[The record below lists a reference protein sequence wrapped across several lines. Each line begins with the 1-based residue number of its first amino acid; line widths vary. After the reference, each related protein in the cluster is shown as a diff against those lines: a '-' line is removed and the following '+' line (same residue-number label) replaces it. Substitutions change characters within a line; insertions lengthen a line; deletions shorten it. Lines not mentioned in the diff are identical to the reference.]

1 MSDASD
7 KLCFLVVD
15 DQPLITGALS
25 MLLTSENPDSEVFTA
40 NSVDEARKLVH
51 SHAPEADLLILDL
64 SMPGVV
70 GTSLL
75 EEFVREEPSL
85 KILVLSGVTD
95 RESVMNT
102 LSLGAAGFVPKT
114 LDTDL
119 LLTAIHFV
127 LKGGVYLPSKII
139 EESQRRGFFA
149 EAGEGI
155 AGRMASA
162 PTLTPRQ
169 MDVLRELA
177 KGNPI
182 KRICTNLNLS
192 EVTVKTHVSAIYRA
206 FGARKPSLPRTARVT
221 RSTFKRR
228 FRRLGS
234 ARRGRKIRSLRLKH
248 PPERAVQLFLIRGLP
263 QDFRHLSERPMRKLL
278 LPLALD
284 HVLRHRCE
292 NHGRDRCFQGVREL
306 QAGLNAV
313 RRPFPEIKVS
323 EQDLRPEGL
332 HLLQQPVIKE
342 RRHPNRRAP
351 GFEQGLHGV
360 RHRTVIL
367 EIENPGQNIAEF
379 NRLLCL
385 AAGRKGKRL
394 CNR

>member
-192 EVTVKTHVSAIYRA
+192 EGTVKTHVSAIYRA
-206 FGARKPSLPRTARVT
+206 FGARNRTEA
-221 RSTFKRR
+221 
-228 FRRLGS
+228 LI
-234 ARRGRKIRSLRLKH
+234 AAH
-248 PPERAVQLFLIRGLP
+248 RAVYKINL
-263 QDFRHLSERPMRKLL
+263 
-278 LPLALD
+278 
-284 HVLRHRCE
+284 
-292 NHGRDRCFQGVREL
+292 
-306 QAGLNAV
+306 
-313 RRPFPEIKVS
+313 
-323 EQDLRPEGL
+323 
-332 HLLQQPVIKE
+332 
-342 RRHPNRRAP
+342 
-351 GFEQGLHGV
+351 
-360 RHRTVIL
+360 
-367 EIENPGQNIAEF
+367 
-379 NRLLCL
+379 
-385 AAGRKGKRL
+385 
-394 CNR
+394 

>member
-40 NSVDEARKLVH
+40 NSVDDARKLVH

-127 LKGGVYLPSKII
+127 LKTGLPAELIPQMFVPCLTTGVIIPALCRIVNSFFGIFCKKIP
-139 EESQRRGFFA
+139 
-149 EAGEGI
+149 AGEMPFPAGKMAAKKLTLLRS
-155 AGRMASA
+155 AGR
-162 PTLTPRQ
+162 
-169 MDVLRELA
+169 
-177 KGNPI
+177 
-182 KRICTNLNLS
+182 
-192 EVTVKTHVSAIYRA
+192 
-206 FGARKPSLPRTARVT
+206 
-221 RSTFKRR
+221 RS
-228 FRRLGS
+228 
-234 ARRGRKIRSLRLKH
+234 
-248 PPERAVQLFLIRGLP
+248 
-263 QDFRHLSERPMRKLL
+263 
-278 LPLALD
+278 
-284 HVLRHRCE
+284 
-292 NHGRDRCFQGVREL
+292 
-306 QAGLNAV
+306 AV
-313 RRPFPEIKVS
+313 RHGSGSPQGPWSEWLRAACRWRCTRHCTASTDRPRSCWRCRES
-323 EQDLRPEGL
+323 RS
-332 HLLQQPVIKE
+332 
-342 RRHPNRRAP
+342 RSSS
-351 GFEQGLHGV
+351 
-360 RHRTVIL
+360 
-367 EIENPGQNIAEF
+367 
-379 NRLLCL
+379 
-385 AAGRKGKRL
+385 
-394 CNR
+394 

>member
-1 MSDASD
+1 VSDASD

-70 GTSLL
+70 GTNLL

-149 EAGEGI
+149 EDADSPANG
-155 AGRMASA
+155 
-162 PTLTPRQ
+162 
-169 MDVLRELA
+169 
-177 KGNPI
+177 
-182 KRICTNLNLS
+182 C
-192 EVTVKTHVSAIYRA
+192 
-206 FGARKPSLPRTARVT
+206 
-221 RSTFKRR
+221 
-228 FRRLGS
+228 
-234 ARRGRKIRSLRLKH
+234 
-248 PPERAVQLFLIRGLP
+248 
-263 QDFRHLSERPMRKLL
+263 
-278 LPLALD
+278 
-284 HVLRHRCE
+284 
-292 NHGRDRCFQGVREL
+292 
-306 QAGLNAV
+306 
-313 RRPFPEIKVS
+313 
-323 EQDLRPEGL
+323 
-332 HLLQQPVIKE
+332 
-342 RRHPNRRAP
+342 AP
-351 GFEQGLHGV
+351 GACEG
-360 RHRTVIL
+360 
-367 EIENPGQNIAEF
+367 
-379 NRLLCL
+379 
-385 AAGRKGKRL
+385 
-394 CNR
+394 